1 MPFATACSV
10 PDSSLHNPKRN
21 SPPFAPAAVFVLD
34 SFQPGNSFLHFRASR
49 IALHSIQCAKH
60 RPSSID
66 VIHSPAAE
74 PAAVFLLRA
83 QEIIDA
89 ARDHGIARRNLSK
102 LAQHGKTAGRDIR
115 RRRIEQGTVIGER
128 DIIQIII
135 VIIGI
140 EGAPAAVG
148 ALQAFDRRVRA
159 FALRSLVIWPMAGR
173 ARATLSKLQAK
184 IMGPRRRSGVFP
196 RPVDLPRRP
205 H

>member
-10 PDSSLHNPKRN
+10 PDSSLHNSTRN

-74 PAAVFLLRA
+74 PAAVILLRA

-89 ARDHGIARRNLSK
+89 ARNHGIARRNLAK

-115 RRRIEQGTVIGER
+115 RRWTERGSVIGG
-128 DIIQIII
+128 
-135 VIIGI
+135 GI
-140 EGAPAAVG
+140 
-148 ALQAFDRRVRA
+148 
-159 FALRSLVIWPMAGR
+159 
-173 ARATLSKLQAK
+173 
-184 IMGPRRRSGVFP
+184 
-196 RPVDLPRRP
+196 
-205 H
+205 